1 MLNKKHS
8 AITALALLFVCP
20 AGHSQGAG
28 ETGLTLEEIIVT
40 ARKREESVQEVPL
53 SITPFLGDQLLR
65 RDIQTV
71 EDLASNTV
79 GLSYNQG
86 ISAGT
91 QGSATIRGLATN
103 FAQDRFQNV
112 GIYLNGVYLERQSM
126 MNLGMVDLS
135 RIEVVK
141 GPQNSLYGRN
151 AFAGAINYITS
162 EPHGEFDAYV
172 STTQGSDNREDYRGA
187 VNVPIV
193 KDKLYGRISY
203 GMSDYDGAN
212 PNLHPFS
219 DADVPGFNSKGNLGG
234 WDDETYTA
242 SFVFTPTDR
251 LKISATYYEADIRR
265 EYQSGYFINGL
276 QEIASLGTSQFD
288 DMNFNRKTLQVRQGF
303 VTNGFT
309 ANTLYQGALPETP
322 GRGTYVPAVAVAPP
336 PGVGGGGGPPP
347 GVGGGGGPPPGVGG
361 GGGPPPGVGGGDAGG
376 PPPGVGGGDAGGPPP
391 GVGGDMGGPP
401 PGVGGDM
408 GGPPP
413 GVGGDMGG
421 PPPGVGGDMGGPP
434 PGVGGNAGGPPPGV
448 GGPPPPPPT
457 DQAIFGAIDPRGF
470 GAKADSKVVSVDVD
484 WGIADDWRLN
494 YQFGYVEHQSRTNG
508 PSNRDPMQGASYVD
522 AFNTIYASTF
532 SARPNTNM
540 DSASHELRLEWSG
553 HDRLTATGGVY
564 YAETEDEAYELTVFS
579 PVCGNRDVNNSGSA
593 DDEMANCNLRIAPGI
608 PSPLDNA
615 QFLGVLDFF
624 NRYWNG
630 NPTNHTLY
638 DDEVLAL
645 FLETN
650 FRVTDDLTLRLEARY
665 TEEDRKVV
673 RATDI
678 FGLAPGQVGVGN
690 GLFGP
695 AQFESAI
702 IVPEDSATFKYFT
715 PRVSLDWAWREGSLL
730 YAYGAKGVKSG
741 GFNNATAVEDL
752 TYDEEENWTFEIGSK
767 NLLFDNRLTLNAA
780 LFYVDWS
787 DIQGGLSPVIQSQN
801 SNVVIGNIGD
811 AGNFGLELE
820 GALRFNNQWSV
831 DFGYMWIDPEYDNA
845 HYDAAQRYY
854 YYNCPQDVI
863 PAEDPANPGFPFL
876 CGETNV
882 DGNQLA
888 RTSKHM
894 AVAGLNYTDKWLN
907 WTVRARLDGNYQ
919 SKRYVSPLNVA
930 YIDNRALMNGSLSF
944 LSPDG
949 HWDLTLWG
957 KNLTDESYVQSVFNI
972 ALFNNM
978 LVATG
983 QGLSWGVTLKLQH

>member
-8 AITALALLFVCP
+8 AITALALVFVCP
-20 AGHSQGAG
+20 AGHSQSTG

-86 ISAGT
+86 ISGGT

-151 AFAGAINYITS
+151 AFAGAINYITT
-162 EPHGEFDAYV
+162 EPQDEFSAYV

-219 DADVPGFNSKGNLGG
+219 DADAPGFNSKGNLGG

-242 SFVFTPTDR
+242 AFVFTPTER
-251 LKISATYYEADIRR
+251 LKISASYYEADIRR

-303 VTNGFT
+303 VTNSFT

-336 PGVGGGGGPPP
+336 PGVGGPPP
-347 GVGGGGGPPPGVGG
+347 GV
-361 GGGPPPGVGGGDAGG
+361 GGPPPGVGGGDA
-376 PPPGVGGGDAGGPPP
+376 
-391 GVGGDMGGPP
+391 
-401 PGVGGDM
+401 
-408 GGPPP
+408 
-413 GVGGDMGG
+413 
-421 PPPGVGGDMGGPP
+421 GGPP

-470 GAKADSKVVSVDVD
+470 GAMADTKVARINVD

-540 DSASHELRLEWSG
+540 DSTSHELRLEWSG
-553 HDRLTATGGVY
+553 HDRVSATGGLY
-564 YAETEDEAYELTVFS
+564 YAKLDDEAYEITLFS

-608 PSPLDNA
+608 SSPLDNA

-624 NRYWNG
+624 NRYWHG
-630 NPTNHTLY
+630 NPTNHTRY
-638 DDEVLAL
+638 DDEILAL
-645 FLETN
+645 FLEAN
-650 FRVTDDLTLRLEARY
+650 FSVTDDLTLRLEARY

-678 FGLAPGQVGVGN
+678 FGLAPGQVAVGN

-702 IVPEDSATFKYFT
+702 IAPEDSDTFKYFT

-767 NLLFDNRLTLNAA
+767 NLLFNNRLTLNAA

-811 AGNFGLELE
+811 ASNFGLELE

-894 AVAGLNYTDKWLN
+894 AVAGLNYADKWLN

-919 SKRYVSPLNVA
+919 SKRYVSPLNVG
-930 YIDNRALMNGSLSF
+930 YIDSRALMNGSLSF

-957 KNLTDESYVQSVFNI
+957 KNLTDESYVQSVFSI

>member
-20 AGHSQGAG
+20 AGHSQGTG
-28 ETGLTLEEIIVT
+28 ETELSLEEIIVT

-151 AFAGAINYITS
+151 AFAGAINYITT
-162 EPHGEFDAYV
+162 EPHDEFDAYV

-303 VTNGFT
+303 VTNSFT

-336 PGVGGGGGPPP
+336 PGVGG
-347 GVGGGGGPPPGVGG
+347 
-361 GGGPPPGVGGGDAGG
+361 PPPGVGGGDAGG
-376 PPPGVGGGDAGGPPP
+376 PPPGI
-391 GVGGDMGGPP
+391 
-401 PGVGGDM
+401 
-408 GGPPP
+408 
-413 GVGGDMGG
+413 
-421 PPPGVGGDMGGPP
+421 
-434 PGVGGNAGGPPPGV
+434 GGNTDGPPPGV

-470 GAKADSKVVSVDVD
+470 GAKADSKVASINVD

-532 SARPNTNM
+532 SARPNSNM
-540 DSASHELRLEWSG
+540 DSTSHELRLEWSG

-564 YAETEDEAYELTVFS
+564 YAETDDEAYELTVFS
-579 PVCGNRDVNNSGSA
+579 PVCGNRDVNNNGSNS
-593 DDEMANCNLRIAPGI
+593 DEIANCNLRIAPGI

-638 DDEVLAL
+638 EDEILAL

-650 FRVTDDLTLRLEARY
+650 FSVTDDLTLRLEARY

-678 FGLAPGQVGVGN
+678 FGLAPGQVAVGS

-715 PRVSLDWAWREGSLL
+715 PRVSLDWTWREGGML
-730 YAYGAKGVKSG
+730 YAYAAKGVKSG

-811 AGNFGLELE
+811 AGNFGIELE
-820 GALRFNNQWSV
+820 GALRFTNQWSV

-894 AVAGLNYTDKWLN
+894 AVAGINYTDKWLN

-957 KNLTDESYVQSVFNI
+957 KNLTDESYVQSVFSI